1 MRQTYCDLNSD
12 EAFKIMHQIIMAKI
26 KKYARENQIAFDVII
41 KHSNMISECWYK
53 ETKYDKKE
61 VLINL
66 Y

>member
-1 MRQTYCDLNSD
+1 
-12 EAFKIMHQIIMAKI
+12 MAKI
-26 KKYARENQIAFDVII
+26 KKYACENQIAFDVII